1 VHSFEVTLKATSL
14 SSSSGRF
21 WGAARRRVLR
31 TLGTTVLPALL
42 TGLVLQYL
50 VPAVGAGLSGA
61 VARLA
66 HRHVLL
72 FGVGLF
78 LLFSSIAQYWVNR
91 YLDVS
96 RPPRMLRP
104 ALSRPRREALG
115 ILAFI
120 GAAAGAAI
128 AVRAYARPY
137 EVLSAS
143 MLPTLEPDDLIA
155 GRVSHGSADSRTPR
169 RGDIVVFQDSA
180 VPLKL
185 RSGPVPDILVKR
197 VLGLPGDVM
206 EMHGDVPVINGWTVP
221 TCDAGEYMYVTPD
234 VGSVALR
241 GRLRVEFVE
250 DRTYLTIHALGR
262 PFVGAYRVKP
272 GEVFVLGDNRG
283 NSMDSR
289 AYATGHGAG
298 VPVDAIE
305 ARVQW
310 FLVGTR
316 RAGGADL
323 GRWLRPIDS
332 LGAPRSLAGVQHDLT
347 DASAPSLED
356 GIARCLKNRPLDTHP
371 PPPTSLP

>member
-1 VHSFEVTLKATSL
+1 MSPNATSL
-14 SSSSGRF
+14 SSSSSRF
-21 WGAARRRVLR
+21 WGAARRRALR
-31 TLGTTVLPALL
+31 TVGTAVLPALL
-42 TGLVLQYL
+42 SGLVLQYL
-50 VPAVGAGLSGA
+50 VPVVGSGLPGA

-66 HRHVLL
+66 HRHALL

-78 LLFSSIAQYWVNR
+78 LLFSSVAQYWVNR
-91 YLDVS
+91 YFDVS
-96 RPPRMLRP
+96 RPPWTPLATP
-104 ALSRPRREALG
+104 SRSRREALG
-115 ILAFI
+115 VLALI
-120 GAAAGAAI
+120 VAAASAAL

-143 MLPTLEPDDLIA
+143 MLPTLEPDDLVA
-155 GRVSHGSADSRTPR
+155 GRVWHGSADSRTPR
-169 RGDIVVFQDSA
+169 RGDIVVFQSSA

-185 RSGPVPDILVKR
+185 RSGPVPEILVKR
-197 VLGLPGDVM
+197 VLGLPGDLV
-206 EMHGDVPVINGWTVP
+206 EMRGDVPVINGWTVP
-221 TCDAGEYMYVTPD
+221 TCDAGEYMYVTSD

-250 DRTYLTIHALGR
+250 DRAYLTIHALGR

-310 FLVGTR
+310 FLVGTQ
-316 RAGGADL
+316 RAGSAAL

-332 LGAPRSLAGVQHDLT
+332 LGAPRPLAGVQSDLT
-347 DASAPSLED
+347 DPSEPSLEE
-356 GIARCLKNRPLDTHP
+356 GIARCLKNRPSDTHP
-371 PPPTSLP
+371 PPPPSLLP